1 MAEHPN
7 QVNGG
12 PPHAGRSAA
21 EVVGAL
27 LRDPVRGI
35 VLKWNYK
42 SAITSSLVRGIVFL
56 LANLTAGLE
65 AALLASAAEIL
76 LRFCTAGFYG
86 ALTQAFG
93 EIRPARHGTLAAV
106 VGLPVLSHTL
116 EVALHVLRDTPNL
129 ALSIAASLVLTMG
142 STVFTLFAMRRGL
155 LVVGVGDAQ
164 SLGADL
170 RAMPALAREF
180 ARAVVTSM
188 RRASSAAAVLLVF
201 LTVSAGGR
209 VVAAGTDDRPV
220 RLFLDRAEPVLDA
233 YVGRRHIEVVNARF
247 NARGWMTV
255 ATTFDRRQGLTW
267 TVIAEGGSKYI
278 RDKVITRALETEV
291 DAVRAGDPA
300 RSAVAPANYDFL
312 VDVIEA
318 DGGTRIALTPK
329 RRDRL
334 LVRGLMRLGPD
345 GDLLEIRGRL
355 AKSPSLWTTWVDVV
369 RRYARLND
377 IRLAVD
383 TEAVSAVRVA
393 GRSHLRVV
401 YDYVTVNGVEVAANR
416 RAASWP
422 SAPWQPQ

>member
-7 QVNGG
+7 QVNGA
-12 PPHAGRSAA
+12 PPHAGPSAA
-21 EVVGAL
+21 QVVGVL
-27 LRDPVRGI
+27 LRDPVRSI

-65 AALLASAAEIL
+65 AALLASAAESL

-106 VGLPVLSHTL
+106 FGLPVVSHAL
-116 EVALHVLRDTPNL
+116 EVTLHVMRDTPNL

-164 SLGADL
+164 TLGADL

-180 ARAVVTSM
+180 ARAAAATV
-188 RRASSAAAVLLVF
+188 RRASSATAVLLVF
-201 LTVSAGGR
+201 LTVGASGR
-209 VVAAGTDDRPV
+209 VVAADTDDRPV

-233 YVGRRHIEVVNARF
+233 YVGRRHIEVVNSRF

-255 ATTFDRRQGLTW
+255 ATTF
-267 TVIAEGGSKYI
+267 
-278 RDKVITRALETEV
+278 
-291 DAVRAGDPA
+291 
-300 RSAVAPANYDFL
+300 
-312 VDVIEA
+312 
-318 DGGTRIALTPK
+318 
-329 RRDRL
+329 
-334 LVRGLMRLGPD
+334 
-345 GDLLEIRGRL
+345 
-355 AKSPSLWTTWVDVV
+355 DVV

-401 YDYVTVNGVEVAANR
+401 YDYITVNGVEVAANR

-422 SAPWQPQ
+422 PAPWQPQ